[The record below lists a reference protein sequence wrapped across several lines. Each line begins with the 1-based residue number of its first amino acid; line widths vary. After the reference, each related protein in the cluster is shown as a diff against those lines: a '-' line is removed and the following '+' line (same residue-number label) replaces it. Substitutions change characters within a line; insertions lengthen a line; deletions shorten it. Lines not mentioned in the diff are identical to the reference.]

1 MQNSS
6 CVAQC
11 GVVRDL
17 IVKAKNKYFSSLI
30 MDNNQPNQKVLFS
43 AFDKWENRHATQV
56 FPAAPTSEHLADSF
70 ADFFVDKILTQSI

>member
-1 MQNSS
+1 
-6 CVAQC
+6 
-11 GVVRDL
+11 
-17 IVKAKNKYFSSLI
+17 